1 MTSPKAVLMLV
12 GNDIRNDT
20 RVLKTAQALSEG
32 GLDVT
37 VMGYASAGVR
47 EESELGRVR
56 LLLVP
61 VPWVLRDRATARR
74 QTSHALLSSRVS
86 GLARLETA
94 GWRLIDGLRNRSP
107 LRAGW
112 RQVLPEILDYE
123 VAFAPVIDAL
133 QWDVL
138 HAHDV
143 HLVGVASRAVERRRA
158 RGIPASWVYDAHE
171 FVAGL
176 SVYGSRTRRKVAAYL
191 SLESEYIGSAVGVL
205 TVTQPLAEELQRR
218 YELPTCPTVVMNSPV
233 LAAGS
238 GKIEVDLRTT
248 IGLTGDVPL
257 MVYSGAITAARGIQT
272 AVAALPDLPGV
283 HLALVC
289 VPNKAVPQAA
299 RLLAQATVLG
309 VADRLHLVDPVRPEE
324 VSAFVAGADVGL
336 LPLRHFGSHEMALAN
351 KLFEY
356 LYAGVPVLVSD
367 CRAQADF
374 VRRHGVGAVHIADD
388 ATSFATELRGLLARR
403 AQLAQLIAHSPDLL
417 EPYAWER
424 QETAL
429 RAFYDQLPGS

>member
-20 RVLKTAQALSEG
+20 RVLKTAQALSDG

-37 VMGYASAGVR
+37 VLGYASAGVR
-47 EESELGRVR
+47 EESWLGRVR

-61 VPWVLRDRATARR
+61 VEWALRVGAKQRR
-74 QTSHALLSSRVS
+74 QASHAFLSSRV
-86 GLARLETA
+86 GALATLETA
-94 GWRLIDGLRNRSP
+94 AWRLIDGLRNRSS

-112 RQVLPEILDYE
+112 RQVLPEIGDYE
-123 VAFAPVIDAL
+123 IAFAPVIDAL
-133 QWDVL
+133 EWDLL

-191 SLESEYIGSAVGVL
+191 SLESEYIGSAAGVL

-218 YELPTCPTVVMNSPV
+218 YQLPTCPTVVMNSPV

-238 GKIEVDLRTT
+238 GKVEVDLRTT
-248 IGLTGDVPL
+248 IGLADDVPL
-257 MVYSGAITAARGIQT
+257 MVYSGAITQARGIQT

-289 VPNKAVPQAA
+289 VPNTAVPQAG
-299 RLLAQATVLG
+299 RLLAQATALG

-336 LPLRHFGSHEMALAN
+336 LPLLHFGSHEMALAN

-403 AQLAQLIAHSPDLL
+403 AEVVQVIAHSPDLL
-417 EPYAWER
+417 EPYAWAR
-424 QETAL
+424 QEAAL

>member
-1 MTSPKAVLMLV
+1 VSKPKRVLMIV

-20 RVLKTAQALSEG
+20 RVLKTARALSDG

-47 EESELGRVR
+47 EEFELGRVR
-56 LLLVP
+56 MLLVP
-61 VPWVLRDRATARR
+61 VRWDRRDGARR
-74 QTSHALLSSRVS
+74 KREALRASRVS
-86 GLARLETA
+86 GLSVLETNA
-94 GWRLIDGLRNRSP
+94 WRLIDGIRNRTS
-107 LRAGW
+107 LLADW
-112 RQVLPEILDYE
+112 RRVLPEIEDYE
-123 VAFAPVIDAL
+123 RAFGPVIDGL
-133 QWDVL
+133 EWDVL

-158 RGIPASWVYDAHE
+158 QRQQASWVYDAHE

-191 SLESEYIGSAVGVL
+191 SLEREFVGSAAGVL

-233 LAAGS
+233 LGAAS
-238 GKIEVDLRTT
+238 SEVDVTLRAS
-248 IGLTGDVPL
+248 IGLAEGVPL
-257 MVYSGAITAARGIQT
+257 MVYSGAVTQARGIQT

-289 VPNKAVPQAA
+289 VPNKEVPQAG
-299 RLLAQATVLG
+299 RLLVQATELG
-309 VADRLHLVDPVRPEE
+309 VADRLHLLDPVRPEE
-324 VSAFVAGADVGL
+324 VSAFVATADVGL

-367 CRAQADF
+367 CKAQADF
-374 VRRHGVGAVHIADD
+374 VRIHKVGAVHVADD
-388 ATSFATELRGLLARR
+388 PRSFAAELRGLLARHDE
-403 AQLAQLIAHSPDLL
+403 LAALIASSPDLL
-417 EPYAWER
+417 EPYAWEQ
-424 QETAL
+424 QEKAL
-429 RAFYDQLPGS
+429 RDFYSQLMQA

>member
-20 RVLKTAQALSEG
+20 RVLKSAQALSEG

-37 VMGYASAGVR
+37 VLGYASAGVR
-47 EESELGRVR
+47 EESSLDRVR

-61 VPWVLRDRATARR
+61 VPWARR
-74 QTSHALLSSRVS
+74 DGARQRRQASHAFLASRV
-86 GLARLETA
+86 GALATLETA
-94 GWRLIDGLRNRSP
+94 AWRLIDGLRNRSS
-107 LRAGW
+107 LRARW
-112 RQVLPEILDYE
+112 RQVLPEIDDYE
-123 VAFAPVIDAL
+123 IAFGPVIDNL
-133 QWDVL
+133 DWDVL

-143 HLVGVASRAVERRRA
+143 HLVGVASRAVQRRRA
-158 RGIPASWVYDAHE
+158 RGIQASWVYDAHE

-176 SVYGSRTRRKVAAYL
+176 SVYGSRTRRRVAAYL
-191 SLESEYIGSAVGVL
+191 SLEREYIGSAAGVL

-218 YELPTCPTVVMNSPV
+218 YELPACPTVVMNSPV
-233 LAAGS
+233 LGAGS
-238 GKIEVDLRTT
+238 GRVEVDLRTA
-248 IGLTGDVPL
+248 IGLAGEVPL
-257 MVYSGAITAARGIQT
+257 IVYSGAITPARGIQT
-272 AVAALPDLPGV
+272 AVAALPHLPGV

-289 VPNKAVPQAA
+289 VPSTAAPQAG
-299 RLLAQATVLG
+299 RLVALATTLG
-309 VADRLHLVDPVRPEE
+309 VADRLHLVDPVRPDE

-367 CRAQADF
+367 CKAQADF

-388 ATSFATELRGLLARR
+388 ATSFAAELRGLLARR
-403 AQLAQLIAHSPDLL
+403 AEVAQVIAHAPDLL

-429 RAFYDQLPGS
+429 RAFYGQLPGP